1 MQARIPGGCSIW
13 EETNM
18 KKQFLILL
26 LAGSLCLAG
35 CGGKGSYDT
44 GGGYNGAAA
53 ETTAA
58 AYDYK
63 MEAGMAPEPVFEDAW
78 EGEATAETA
87 ASQDLSSPSG
97 INQASSS
104 ARKLIRNVYMNVETD
119 AFDDLITQLQSKI
132 TQLAGYVEQSDI
144 SGSSIT
150 YNNVRPNR
158 YASITARI
166 PSDKLD
172 QFILV
177 VEDSGNVTNK
187 SESTLDVTLQYSD
200 LESRKKTLTV
210 EQDRIWS
217 LLEKADTLEA
227 VIALEERLS
236 EIRYDLESME
246 SQLRLFDNQVEYSTI
261 AVSIHEVLPV
271 DFTPIAPESVSQ
283 RIKKGFAKNVENVSE
298 TLTDLFIGIIVGIPI
313 WLPLLAAL
321 ALILAITWRIRKGG
335 KKKACS
341 LFRSFRKKRNEIP
354 SPDSHAQVS
363 QTDSADKDN
372 SSL

>member
-1 MQARIPGGCSIW
+1 
-13 EETNM
+13 M
-18 KKQFLILL
+18 KKIFLILL
-26 LAGSLCLAG
+26 LAGSLYLAG
-35 CGGKGSYDT
+35 CAGKSSYDT
-44 GGGYNGAAA
+44 GDFDSVSAGGGYNGAAA

-58 AYDYK
+58 AYDYE
-63 MEAGMAPEPVFEDAW
+63 MEAGAAPEPVFEEAW
-78 EGEATAETA
+78 EEETAAETA
-87 ASQDLSSPSG
+87 ASGELSSSSG

-119 AFDDLITQLQSKI
+119 AFDNLITQLQSKI

-150 YNNVRPNR
+150 YNNIQPNR

-166 PSDKLD
+166 PSNKLD
-172 QFILV
+172 QFILI

-246 SQLRLFDNQVEYSTI
+246 SQLRLYDNQVEYSTI
-261 AVSIHEVLPV
+261 TVSIHEVHPV
-271 DFTPIAPESVSQ
+271 DFTPTAPESVSQ
-283 RIKKGFAKNVENVSE
+283 RIRKGFAKNVENVSE
-298 TLTDLFIGIIVGIPI
+298 TFTDLFIGFIIGIPI
-313 WLPLLAAL
+313 WLPLLAAM
-321 ALILAITWRIRKGG
+321 ALILVLGRRIRKCQ
-335 KKKACS
+335 KKKTGS
-341 LFRSFRKKRNEIP
+341 LFSFIRKRRNDTP
-354 SPDSHAQVS
+354 SLDS

-372 SSL
+372 SSF